1 MTVGTVLSGRASA
14 QSASPAP
21 HRAFGGTLF
30 VLAVVLLPS
39 TSSVTAMQ
47 GPTTSQG
54 PQPKQL
60 TQTPHADE
68 RTAQLA

>member
-47 GPTTSQG
+47 GPTSQG

>member
-54 PQPKQL
+54 PNPNS
-60 TQTPHADE
+60 
-68 RTAQLA
+68 